1 MPMVPDMST
10 TPHPIRIRSSTPH
23 QPSIHPSI
31 PQPRTSPSIPTPTTE
46 ARCSCQIRQTIQYE
60 CRPPRTQ
67 SRLSTGTMVPFNSR
81 KLNIRMGSTMSNQAT
96 NPARNRHPHAP
107 VASRTLSCWARALA
121 QHKRQTVWAPWSSH
135 SANTRPR

>member
-23 QPSIHPSI
+23 QPSIHPSHSLERHH
-31 PQPRTSPSIPTPTTE
+31 PFQRPLPKPAVAAKFARPSNTSVALHGPR
-46 ARCSCQIRQTIQYE
+46 AGCQ
-60 CRPPRTQ
+60 Q
-67 SRLSTGTMVPFNSR
+67 STMVPFNSR
-81 KLNIRMGSTMSNQAT
+81 KLNIRMGSTMSYQAT

>member
-10 TPHPIRIRSSTPH
+10 TPLPIRIRSSNPH

-31 PQPRTSPSIPTPTTE
+31 PQPRTSPSIPTPTPKPAVAAKF
-46 ARCSCQIRQTIQYE
+46 ARPSNTSVALHGPRAGCQQ
-60 CRPPRTQ
+60 
-67 SRLSTGTMVPFNSR
+67 GTMVPFNSR

-96 NPARNRHPHAP
+96 NPARYRHPNAP

-121 QHKRQTVWAPWSSH
+121 QHKRQSVWAPWSSH